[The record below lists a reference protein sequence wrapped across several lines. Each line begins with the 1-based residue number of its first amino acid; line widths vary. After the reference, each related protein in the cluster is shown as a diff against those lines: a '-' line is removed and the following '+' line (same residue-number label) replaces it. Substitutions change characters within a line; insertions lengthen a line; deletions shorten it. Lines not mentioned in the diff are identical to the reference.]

1 MSGSEYY
8 RVLWHRLCGIGSW
21 GGLWHRFLGWP
32 VASAPYTRPARGI
45 TEGPEGRGRAK
56 ERGQA

>member
-21 GGLWHRFLGWP
+21 GGLWHRLLGWP
-32 VASAPYTRPARGI
+32 ASACYERFVKPV
-45 TEGPEGRGRAK
+45 RGRLPAPLGGPI
-56 ERGQA
+56 E